1 VGGKAVRL
9 NARFCAAAL
18 LLGVL
23 QSTVAAQAYQQ
34 YPATQGWNQSQMRD
48 WYELSQGS
56 RLVPW
61 DWLYA
66 LENLDGTPFFTRSAV
81 SGLGYTYLS
90 DKPDSLPVGFIRDY
104 DQKNKSKSWLGFNCS
119 ACHTAK
125 LKSGATEIL
134 IHGGQSMADFQ
145 TFTTGLISA
154 VANLT
159 KNDSAFDAFA
169 YQVIGTN
176 SDKTKSDRLKSELAE
191 WLAFRNRVN
200 ETGNSSHW
208 GRGRADAVGII
219 LATTA
224 AVVADP
230 TIPTD
235 EQEPL
240 PASNAPV
247 SYPFVWNANQ
257 QARLQHNGVVD
268 NGVDFGVV
276 KVAKIGAL
284 IRNWT
289 EALGV
294 FADVKLDAKGEKV
307 VTSIRLDNLLKIEQA
322 LAGLQSPRWP
332 EAFGELDLQRSAR
345 GQLLYKEN
353 CASCHGILDAKDT
366 KTTLPLIEQPSAQ
379 TSGDPKGFV
388 YLQPLFSKT
397 TRPSDFDKSINP
409 LPEFIGTDPGMACNA
424 LLHTVP
430 SGQFEGKKNVTGFLP
445 SFSNRPFADH
455 AVTTDLLRV
464 LIQRDI
470 LAKKVDTLQVIAE
483 NQIDAASKRVGSFV
497 LVGLNSVFGGQGATD
512 DPLGPLREQL
522 KYCVDIVARARALAP
537 DTPLPVYKARPLN
550 GIWATA
556 PYLHN
561 GSVPTLYDLLLP
573 QNDRPKSY
581 GYFDGEMDLVKGG
594 LKDASANSQAYIFRT
609 FDDEGTV
616 ITGNWNGG
624 HEYGAGITHDERLDL
639 VEYLKGL

>member
-1 VGGKAVRL
+1 MRL
-9 NARFCAAAL
+9 TAKICVLAMAAL
-18 LLGVL
+18 QQL
-23 QSTVAAQAYQQ
+23 SPSIAQAYEK
-34 YPATQGWNQSQMRD
+34 YPQSQGWTQRDMRD

-61 DWLYA
+61 DWLKA
-66 LENLDGTPFFTRSAV
+66 LQNADGSPFLTRQSLEQ
-81 SGLGYTYLS
+81 LGYTYLS
-90 DKPDSLPVGFIRDY
+90 NESDSLPVGFII
-104 DQKNKSKSWLGFNCS
+104 DQDKDNSSKRWLGFNCS

-125 LKSGATEIL
+125 LKFGSNEVL

-145 TFTTGLISA
+145 TFTTQLIVA
-154 VANLT
+154 VSNVT
-159 KNDSAFDAFA
+159 KDEEAFA
-169 YQVIGTN
+169 NFSKQVLGAGDIANGEV
-176 SDKTKSDRLKSELAE
+176 KLKSDLIE
-191 WLAFRNRVN
+191 WLAFRKRIN

-208 GRGRADAVGII
+208 GRGRADAVGVI

-230 TIPTD
+230 SIPAS

-268 NGVDFGVV
+268 NGVDFGMV

-294 FADVKLDAKGEKV
+294 FADVKLDKSGERV
-307 VTSIRLDNLLKIEQA
+307 ISSIRLDNLLKIEQA
-322 LAGLQSPRWP
+322 LATLQSPIWP
-332 EAFGELDLQRSAR
+332 DAFGKLDETRRGR
-345 GQLLYKEN
+345 GQALFDAE
-353 CASCHGILDAKDT
+353 CGSCHGQLDPSDVNSN
-366 KTTLPLIEQPSAQ
+366 LPLIDKPRAQSA
-379 TSGDPKGFV
+379 TDPKGFV
-388 YLQPLFSKT
+388 YLQPLFDAR
-397 TRPSDFDKSINP
+397 TRPSDFDKTINP
-409 LPEFIGTDPGMACNA
+409 DPQFIGTDPGMACNA

-430 SGQFEGKKNVTGFLP
+430 SGRFEGKKNVTGFVP
-445 SFSNRPFADH
+445 SFGNRVFADY

-464 LIQRDI
+464 LIQRDVI
-470 LAKKVDTLQVIAE
+470 ANKTNTLKVIAE
-483 NQIDAASKRVGSFV
+483 NQIAAANESLVSLA
-497 LVGLNSVFGGQGATD
+497 LVGLDSVFGGQGASD

-522 KYCVDIVARARALAP
+522 KYCVDIVSRARALAP

-573 QNDRPKSY
+573 HSERPKTY
-581 GYFDGEMDLVKGG
+581 GYFDGEMDVTKVG
-594 LKDASANSQAYIFRT
+594 LKDATANPAAYLFRV
-609 FDDEGTV
+609 FNDEGTV

-624 HEYGAGITHDERLDL
+624 HEYGASLDHEQRLDL